1 MELVRSVGVEV
12 VSSAEL
18 IQTFEARWT
27 PEALESHLEAGRRV
41 DQVRAEAFALIRE
54 RTRNGAPL
62 TEVEVKRFD
71 ARRFRQGRTGDRSR
85 PHRGRERQRLQS
97 ALRADRRR

>member
-1 MELVRSVGVEV
+1 MRHPVCLHGGRRHASNWCAALGVEV

-41 DQVRAEAFALIRE
+41 DRIRAEAFALIRE

-62 TEVEVKRFD
+62 QEIEVKRFVLE
-71 ARRFRQGRTGDRSR
+71 ASPR
-85 PHRGRERQRLQS
+85 P
-97 ALRADRRR
+97 A